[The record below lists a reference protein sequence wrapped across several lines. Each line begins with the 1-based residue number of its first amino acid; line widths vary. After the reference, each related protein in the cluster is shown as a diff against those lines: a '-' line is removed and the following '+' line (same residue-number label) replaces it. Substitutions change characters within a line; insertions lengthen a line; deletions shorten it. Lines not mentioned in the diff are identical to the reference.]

1 QLPVVGYPRSI
12 PASTSSGSDAEA
24 AARFV
29 SNPNNTVPDLKA
41 ANATVSAPMMPFF
54 APSLTATL
62 ADDIG
67 LGAKKNPGDTIT
79 YTAVITNGGASPA
92 DDATGMVFSAI
103 LDSSTTLVGGSINA
117 QPIARADS
125 YTGSGNIPIS
135 IAAPGVL
142 TNDVDPMTGTNS
154 GLTVTEVQGLPG
166 NVGVATNGSFTY
178 EPPPGYV
185 GNDTF
190 TYKTSEGAL
199 TDTNT
204 VTITISNMV
213 WFIKNTGGGLNRGT
227 FSNPFTSIA
236 SFNTAN
242 AATGVTPNPKSG
254 DLIA

>member
-142 TNDVDPMTGTNS
+142 TNDVDPMTGTNT
-154 GLTVTEVQGLPG
+154 GLTVTEVQGLAG
-166 NVGVATNGSFTY
+166 NVGVATNTTATGAGGVTGSVNLATNGSFTY
-178 EPPPGYV
+178 EPPPGYI

-190 TYKTSEGAL
+190 TYKTSEGVL

-213 WFIKNTGGGLNRGT
+213 WFI
-227 FSNPFTSIA
+227 
-236 SFNTAN
+236 
-242 AATGVTPNPKSG
+242 
-254 DLIA
+254 